1 MKKMSV
7 YFVLFWA
14 ACFAGADIL
23 DGQIRWCEDASTTTN
38 TAIFFFDTALQSG
51 RISGFWMDESGTV
64 TDDGFLVD
72 GIFDFTVSSVAS
84 TYDELTNF
92 DVILWS
98 IYEERIL
105 GVKVEEV
112 SGSLGNDR
120 FHVQHWDYL
129 MGGSFTYTDGSFSA
143 IPEPASVL
151 LFGLGLSFVV
161 VIKRMKIRAQ
171 SDVSLEK

>member
-1 MKKMSV
+1 
-7 YFVLFWA
+7 
-14 ACFAGADIL
+14 
-23 DGQIRWCEDASTTTN
+23 
-38 TAIFFFDTALQSG
+38 
-51 RISGFWMDESGTV
+51 MDESGTV